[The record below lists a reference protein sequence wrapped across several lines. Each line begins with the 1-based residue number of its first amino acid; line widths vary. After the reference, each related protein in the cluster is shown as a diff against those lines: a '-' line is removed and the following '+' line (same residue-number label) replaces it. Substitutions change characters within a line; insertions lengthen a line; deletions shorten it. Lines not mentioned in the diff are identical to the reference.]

1 MTVLSC
7 SRTGPIEV
15 APFTAK
21 EQTDAVEEVHSVLNH
36 VTMRNHHGAVEG
48 VGGTARPGTK
58 VKIIRALLAAD
69 KGEGGNLLDVGCG
82 FGHMMLAAVTTG
94 FDGACGCD
102 LPDNEVQRLVIDA
115 AKANLEIN
123 PETLCEWIGNDVRN
137 LILPERLRR
146 IITAVYS
153 FWNGLGPEPQ
163 LSTLMLCRDKL
174 VNVRSLAVYMDK
186 NWRTPTSDMAAIQFT
201 SSGPSFKV

>member
-1 MTVLSC
+1 
-7 SRTGPIEV
+7 
-15 APFTAK
+15 
-21 EQTDAVEEVHSVLNH
+21 
-36 VTMRNHHGAVEG
+36 MRNHHSAVEG

-102 LPDNEVQRLVIDA
+102 LPDNEVQRIVIDA
-115 AKANLEIN
+115 AKANLKIN

-174 VNVRSLAVYMDK
+174 VNVRSLAVYKDK
-186 NWRTPTSDMAAIQFT
+186 NWRTPT
-201 SSGPSFKV
+201 